1 MRTLNFVPRARS
13 EESPRSLL
21 IRTAYHNGF
30 KSVAKMIASLKG
42 EHNARPFD
50 WQLNNSSISKLFA
63 SLDTNASAPLPFY
76 RSASPITRGAPVLI
90 NDIAIPLT
98 LLKTKKH
105 SICPACLA
113 EGWQKYIQDFVIL
126 ESCPYHHY
134 SYIEQCPSCMQ
145 DLSWT
150 ECNGVLCKC
159 GYDLRNSP
167 KIYKFCKFA
176 NQLLLT
182 FRNKNQKVFDSFLI
196 NLQALRYSY
205 KTSRTEAKAIADLAL
220 DIAVSRDPV
229 KVKAAIQRSMDEHE
243 SAPGLLFVAPW
254 LLSDDEEIRNGANS
268 FMPSPIEG
276 SKREPSTTQLRNFW
290 LRRDEL
296 DAVGIN
302 QLKLQ
307 TLSKLELIT
316 KVKVKTNTPLQYH
329 SNNWAAV
336 FASLG
341 STGTRTTATTTAS
354 HFDVDQAA
362 LYLDVY
368 PEVVRRAV
376 KTGFMAKNLKKG
388 ASGKLLIDASE
399 VSAFLRKYVFVGP
412 LAKQL
417 NTPNT
422 TLAARLAAVGILPV
436 SGPNVDGG
444 LVTIYD
450 KGTLDESKISIA
462 LTAKTYSNNA
472 GRKLHTM
479 KPSDAHISSTD
490 TAKILGIEVQRLKY
504 LEKIGFLIQ
513 ETPPQFLCENR
524 RYFTKKSVNSTQKKL
539 SNSIT
544 IEILTAEL
552 DISPSTF
559 DRRFIKS
566 GFSIPIALGKRL
578 LISNQDAFAIR
589 KNLQT
594 YCSCDQADKYLK
606 APKGHASNLISTGRL
621 RVVPTS
627 ESRIHTVRLIKWAE
641 IQALALAL

>member
-1 MRTLNFVPRARS
+1 MSILNFVPRARS

-50 WQLNNSSISKLFA
+50 WQLNNSSIAKLFA
-63 SLDTNASAPLPFY
+63 TLDTNALSPLPFY
-76 RSASPITRGAPVLI
+76 SSASPITRGAPVII
-90 NDIAIPLT
+90 NDITIPLT

-113 EGWQKYIQDFVIL
+113 EGWQKYVQDFVIL

-150 ECNGVLCKC
+150 ECNGVFCKC

-167 KIYKFCKFA
+167 KTYKFCKFA
-176 NQLLLT
+176 DQLLLT
-182 FRNKNQKVFDSFLI
+182 FRNKNQNVFDSFLI
-196 NLQALRYSY
+196 NLQALRYFYS
-205 KTSRTEAKAIADLAL
+205 TTHTEAKAIAELAL
-220 DIAVSRDPV
+220 DIAVSRDPM
-229 KVKAAIQRSMDEHE
+229 KVKAAIQRSIDEHE
-243 SAPGLLFVAPW
+243 PAPELLFVAPW
-254 LLSDDEEIRNGANS
+254 LLSNDEEIRNIANS
-268 FMPSPIEG
+268 FMRSPIDG
-276 SKREPSTTQLRNFW
+276 SMRETSTTQLGKFW

-296 DAVGIN
+296 NAVGIN

-307 TLSKLELIT
+307 NLSKLELIT
-316 KVKVKTNTPLQYH
+316 KVKIKTNTPFQYH
-329 SNNWAAV
+329 SNNWASV

-341 STGTRTTATTTAS
+341 STGTRTIATSTPA

-376 KTGFMAKNLKKG
+376 KAGFMTKNLKKG
-388 ASGKLLIDASE
+388 ASGKMLIDAGE
-399 VSAFLRKYVFVGP
+399 VSTFQRNYVFVGP

-417 NTPNT
+417 NSPNT

-450 KGTLDESKISIA
+450 RCTLDESKISTA
-462 LTAKTYSNNA
+462 LTAETYSNNA

-490 TAKILGIEVQRLKY
+490 TAKILGIEMQRLKY
-504 LEKIGFLIQ
+504 LEKIGLLVQ
-513 ETPPQFLCENR
+513 EIPPQFVCENR

-544 IEILTAEL
+544 VENLASEL
-552 DISPSTF
+552 DLSPSTF

-566 GFSIPIALGKRL
+566 GFSTPIALGKRL
-578 LISNQDAFAIR
+578 LVSNRDAFAIR

-594 YCSCDQADKYLK
+594 YCSCDQADKYLN
-606 APKGHASNLISTGRL
+606 APKGHSSNLISTGRL
-621 RVVPTS
+621 RAVPIS
-627 ESRIHTVRLIKWAE
+627 ESRIHTVRLIKWAD